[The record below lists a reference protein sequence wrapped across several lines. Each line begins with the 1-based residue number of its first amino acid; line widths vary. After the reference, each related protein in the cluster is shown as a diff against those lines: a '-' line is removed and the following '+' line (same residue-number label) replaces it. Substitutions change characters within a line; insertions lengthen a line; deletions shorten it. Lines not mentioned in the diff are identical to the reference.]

1 MNPKQRTQSVDLIIN
16 RALAQDDE
24 FRRYSYS
31 TSENIDQGIL
41 DFVFAAPGE
50 PHMPEDVFDRLR
62 WGGQLIYFSDNEAD
76 VKQAADVFSKRRE
89 FVVERVDMVEKRS
102 FFSKLRVYFMMARK
116 VRIVP
121 PGDYSERFTYHV
133 ELQRHP
139 KANNDYVV
147 MKRLP
152 DIEVVAKRLNL
163 RHPDL
168 SAEDVHKRAS
178 TFVNTIFP
186 IFLTREAGILKVL
199 EKYMP
204 AQYHGRFPKV
214 IDVEKNE
221 RGHITKLWM
230 SMLRNTMPDNRPLN
244 QLEFALQAVDLMRAL
259 HDQAHVIHLDLRLD
273 NFIIGEKG
281 VGFIDFGSAV
291 RIGEDLS
298 KSELLMQMF
307 EQVMTT
313 SQIQKTLGKMSQ
325 NGQVTSKVL
334 QSGYRRV
341 DKAVDLF
348 FVALQIN
355 TPLKNPDF
363 RFLVDMEQSKE
374 MTGLIS
380 ELTGEIFRPKD
391 PHNPPFKTASDIF
404 KGLKM
409 IEDHLSK
416 NGAVIRG

>member
-1 MNPKQRTQSVDLIIN
+1 MTPKQRTQFVDLLIN
-16 RALAQDDE
+16 KGLAEDDE

-31 TSENIDQGIL
+31 TSEKISDGIV
-41 DFVFAAPGE
+41 DFIFAGPTD
-50 PHMPEDVFDRLR
+50 PHMPDDVFGRLR
-62 WGGQLIYFSDNEAD
+62 WGGQLIYFSEDPQQIQRLVDTYKN
-76 VKQAADVFSKRRE
+76 RNE
-89 FVVERVDMVEKRS
+89 FVIERQDVAEKRS
-102 FFSKLRVYFMMARK
+102 FFSKLAVHFAMIRK

-121 PGDYSERFTYHV
+121 LGDYSERFTYHV
-133 ELQRHP
+133 ELQRHQR
-139 KANNDYVV
+139 ANNDYVV

-152 DIEVVAKRLNL
+152 DIEVVEKRLNM

-168 SAEDVHKRAS
+168 SPADVHKRAS

-204 AQYHGRFPKV
+204 QQYHGRFPRV
-214 IDVEKNE
+214 VDVEKNE
-221 RGHITKLWM
+221 RGHVTKLWM
-230 SMLRNTMPDNRPLN
+230 TLLRNTMPDNKPLS
-244 QLEFALQAVDLMRAL
+244 QLEFALQSVDLMRAL

-363 RFLVDMEQSKE
+363 RFLVKMDENNPMA
-374 MTGLIS
+374 GLIS
-380 ELTGEIFRPKD
+380 ELTGEIFRPKA
-391 PHNPPFKTASDIF
+391 PHNPPFKSASDIF

-409 IEDHLSK
+409 IEDHLFK
-416 NGAVIRG
+416 GATVRQ